1 MYSNEINKNNLH
13 QQDILVVD
21 DNPASLQLLMDIL
34 NKAGYHARLASNGPI
49 ALRSVEYKPP
59 DLILLD
65 VKMPGMDGYEVCRRL
80 KSNEKNRNIP
90 VIFISG
96 LSETT
101 QKVQGFNAG
110 GVDYIAKPFESEE
123 IVARVNIHLR
133 LRELTEQLE
142 QRVEERTK
150 ELREANQLLQQ
161 EIVVRKEAERNLVLL
176 NFAINNVHEAIFLVD
191 RNAQLQ
197 FVNEESCRILGY
209 PRSELLKM
217 SVPDFD
223 IDFPITRWAG
233 HWDELTIKHSIT
245 FESRHKAKDNRVFPV
260 EVNANYFEFDNKNYI
275 MALVRDITERKQN
288 EKILNETVSNLNAAQ
303 RIAHIGS
310 WELDLLSNHLTWSDE
325 TYRMF
330 EIDPEKFN
338 ASYEAFLNAVH
349 PDDRDV
355 VNVTYTDSLKTH
367 SPYSIDYRLL
377 FPDGRVK
384 YVHIQC
390 ETMFVDDKP
399 IRSVGIVQD
408 ITERKLAEQALQRLN
423 RELRAISKCNQT
435 LMRSVD
441 EQILLYNICQIICE
455 DAGYRMAWVGYAEN
469 DIAKT
474 VRPVSWAGVESG
486 YLKDI
491 MISWGNTD
499 RGHGPSGMAIRSGKS
514 ICTHDFTTDPK
525 IAPWRDSALQRG
537 YHSSVALPLK
547 DESGNAFGV
556 LNIYSSEPNTFT
568 PDEIRLMEEL
578 SGDLAFGIVALR
590 TRAERK
596 RAESQKVEALEA
608 MRRAKEQAEAA
619 NRYKTEFL
627 TNISHELRTPL
638 NAILGFAYILKSVNM
653 SEEYQK
659 SVDFI
664 NDRGKHLLS
673 LVESI
678 LDVSKIESG
687 KAELKSEEFDLLKL
701 LNNLITKASTALEGK
716 NVAIVLSID
725 GTIPKVKGDVERVG
739 QIIENLLS
747 NAVKY
752 TEHGEIK
759 LTVKPD
765 NEQPDPKKYR
775 IRISVKDTGI
785 GIPEEKLP
793 YIFDPFSRFHEF
805 YKGKSIKGT
814 GMGLHIVEDLV
825 RLMGGE
831 IHITS
836 NVDKGSEFIVT
847 LNFDN
852 VKI

>member
-1 MYSNEINKNNLH
+1 MSSNEINSSNLH

-123 IVARVNIHLR
+123 IVARINIHLR
-133 LRELTEQLE
+133 LRELTERLGQK
-142 QRVEERTK
+142 VEERTM
-150 ELREANQLLQQ
+150 ELTTTNKQLQ
-161 EIVVRKEAERNLVLL
+161 EEVAVRKETERNLILL
-176 NFAINNVHEAIFLVD
+176 NFAMNNVHEAVYLID
-191 RNAQLQ
+191 QNARFKL
-197 FVNEESCRILGY
+197 VNEESCRVLQY
-209 PRSELLKM
+209 SHSELLGM
-217 SVPDFD
+217 SVFDVDADF
-223 IDFPITRWAG
+223 TRESWPV
-233 HWDELTIKHSIT
+233 HWDELKNKHTMT
-245 FESRHKAKDNRVFPV
+245 FEGRHKAKNGRIFPV
-260 EVNANYFEFDNKNYI
+260 EVNANYVQYDNHTYN
-275 MALVRDITERKQN
+275 MALVRDITERK
-288 EKILNETVSNLNAAQ
+288 
-303 RIAHIGS
+303 
-310 WELDLLSNHLTWSDE
+310 
-325 TYRMF
+325 
-330 EIDPEKFN
+330 
-338 ASYEAFLNAVH
+338 
-349 PDDRDV
+349 
-355 VNVTYTDSLKTH
+355 
-367 SPYSIDYRLL
+367 
-377 FPDGRVK
+377 
-384 YVHIQC
+384 
-390 ETMFVDDKP
+390 
-399 IRSVGIVQD
+399 
-408 ITERKLAEQALQRLN
+408 LAEQSLHRVN
-423 RELRAISKCNQT
+423 RELRAISKCNQI

-441 EQILLYNICQIICE
+441 ERALLHDVCQIICD
-455 DAGYRMAWVGYAEN
+455 DAGYRMAWVGYAED

-486 YLKDI
+486 YLKEVV
-491 MISWGNTD
+491 ISWGNTEW
-499 RGHGPSGMAIRSGKS
+499 GHGPSGTVIRSGAS
-514 ICTHDFTTDPK
+514 VCTNDFTTDPK
-525 IAPWRDSALQRG
+525 VAPWRNNALQRG
-537 YHSSVALPLK
+537 FRSSVALPLK
-547 DESGNAFGV
+547 NESGNTFGV

-590 TRAERK
+590 TRDERK
-596 RAESQKVEALEA
+596 RAESQKEEALEA

-638 NAILGFAYILKSVNM
+638 NAILGFAYILKSVDM
-653 SEEYQK
+653 AEEYQK

-664 NDRGKHLLS
+664 NDRGKHLLA

-678 LDVSKIESG
+678 LDVSRIESG

-701 LNNLITKASTALEGK
+701 LNNLITKARTELEGK
-716 NVAIVLSID
+716 NVAIVLSTEEMI
-725 GTIPKVKGDVERVG
+725 TKVNGDVERVQ

-765 NEQPDPKKYR
+765 DEQPDEKKYR
-775 IRISVKDTGI
+775 VKISVKDTGI

-793 YIFDPFSRFHEF
+793 FIFDPFSRFHEF

-836 NVDKGSEFIVT
+836 NVDKGSEFIIT
-847 LNFDN
+847 LNFDK
-852 VKI
+852 VKS